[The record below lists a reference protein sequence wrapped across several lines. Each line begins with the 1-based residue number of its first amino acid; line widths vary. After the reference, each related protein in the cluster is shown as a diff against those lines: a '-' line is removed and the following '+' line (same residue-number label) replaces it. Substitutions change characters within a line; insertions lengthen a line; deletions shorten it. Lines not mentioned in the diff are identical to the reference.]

1 MDVVDFKD
9 HSKKEDVC
17 EFLQS
22 IKENNPDREIILDNF
37 SSHHA
42 AKTKETAS
50 NLSIRLVFLPPYSPD
65 LNPIESI
72 WKSIKKVISRD
83 FIKDVDHL
91 KFIIKRNFEVF
102 SSRLSFARKW
112 IKKFLGNNLNLLVS

>member
-1 MDVVDFKD
+1 LDETSPQTTANTQKLWSFGKPEIFKNTTKMKANAFGFYPLNGKSVVDFKD

-22 IKENNPDREIILDNF
+22 IKENNPNREIILILDNF

-50 NLSIRLVFLPPYSPD
+50 NLSIRLCLLTAILSR
-65 LNPIESI
+65 S
-72 WKSIKKVISRD
+72 KSY
-83 FIKDVDHL
+83 
-91 KFIIKRNFEVF
+91 
-102 SSRLSFARKW
+102 
-112 IKKFLGNNLNLLVS
+112 